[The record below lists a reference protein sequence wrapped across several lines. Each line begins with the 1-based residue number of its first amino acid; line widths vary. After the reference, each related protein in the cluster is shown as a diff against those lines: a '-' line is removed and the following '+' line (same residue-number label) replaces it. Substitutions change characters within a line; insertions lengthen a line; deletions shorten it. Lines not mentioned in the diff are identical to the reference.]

1 MRDNIINIK
10 KLTIEQGEYN
20 PYAAITPGEFIYSN
34 GMLYIRTD
42 DESSLTHAKVG
53 IFCAKVA
60 PIYRYTDYHTKGP
73 EKVIPREKV
82 EILTSAIDKGFTLFG
97 RMPTGTFFV
106 KDNNEIFVKTLNDAA
121 VSLMTGKWLICDSK
135 AQFRETRINID
146 INDEIVVYSL
156 GDRPFVRE
164 NIEIEF

>member
-1 MRDNIINIK
+1 MRDNVISIK
-10 KLTIEQGEYN
+10 KLTIKQGEYN
-20 PYAAITPGEFIYSN
+20 PYAVITPGQFIYSN
-34 GMLYIRTD
+34 GILYIRTD
-42 DESSLTHAKVG
+42 DKSSLTHAKVG

-60 PIYRYTDYHTKGP
+60 SIYRNTDYHTKGP

-82 EILTSAIDKGFTLFG
+82 EILTSTINKEPTLFG
-97 RMPTGTFFV
+97 HMPTGTFFI
-106 KDNNEIFVKTLNDAA
+106 KDDNEIFVKTLNDAA
-121 VSLMTGKWLICDSK
+121 VSLITGKWLICDSK

-146 INDEIVVYSL
+146 VNDEIVIHSL

>member
-1 MRDNIINIK
+1 MRENVISIK

-20 PYAAITPGEFIYSN
+20 PYKAIAPGEFIYSN

-60 PIYRYTDYHTKGP
+60 AIYRYTDYHTKGP

-82 EILTSAIDKGFTLFG
+82 EILTSVMNKDSTLFG
-97 RMPTGTFFV
+97 HMPTGTFFV

-146 INDEIVVYSL
+146 VNDEIVVYSL
-156 GDRPFVRE
+156 GDRPFVKE

>member
-1 MRDNIINIK
+1 
-10 KLTIEQGEYN
+10 
-20 PYAAITPGEFIYSN
+20 
-34 GMLYIRTD
+34 MLYIRTD
-42 DESSLTHAKVG
+42 DESSLSHAKIG

-60 PIYRYTDYHTKGP
+60 PIYRNTDYHTKGP
-73 EKVIPREKV
+73 EKVIPRGKV

-135 AQFRETRINID
+135 AQFRETRINVD
-146 INDEIVVYSL
+146 VNDEIVIYSL
-156 GDRPFVRE
+156 GDRPFVKE